1 MALGDEVGDVLRVGV
16 SETDSVPLVLKD
28 IVALC
33 DTDKLV
39 V

>member
-1 MALGDEVGDVLRVGV
+1 MALDEKDNEELLDDVR
-16 SETDSVPLVLKD
+16 ETDSVPLVLKD